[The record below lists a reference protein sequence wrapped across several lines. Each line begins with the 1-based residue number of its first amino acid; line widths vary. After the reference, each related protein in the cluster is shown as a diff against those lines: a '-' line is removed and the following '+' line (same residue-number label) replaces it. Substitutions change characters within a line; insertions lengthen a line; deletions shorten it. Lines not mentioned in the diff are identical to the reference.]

1 MLGNLVDNPAPKT
14 HFVHFRIIEHANE
27 NGPTSSQFDTDFQG
41 LYLVIEQM
49 DGQFL
54 EEHDLPELVVHSGDE
69 PWELGCP
76 ICNYHEYQARQ
87 SVGDLVDL
95 DGVGEKTVEKLAAV
109 GIESLDDLRESEAD
123 SIAESVQGVSAENVR
138 SWQAKAD

>member
-1 MLGNLVDNPAPKT
+1 MRLGARWRTRDQDPQDRFAARRLHALPRLRVFAPLP
-14 HFVHFRIIEHANE
+14 RRGEIEV
-27 NGPTSSQFDTDFQG
+27 TDEFC
-41 LYLVIEQM
+41 
-49 DGQFL
+49 D
-54 EEHDLPELVVHSGDE
+54 EHDLPELVVHSGDE

-109 GIESLDDLRESEAD
+109 GVESLDDLRESEAD

>member
-1 MLGNLVDNPAPKT
+1 DESHAEYRAVVPVGGE
-14 HFVHFRIIEHANE
+14 IEI
-27 NGPTSSQFDTDFQG
+27 TDEFC
-41 LYLVIEQM
+41 
-49 DGQFL
+49 D
-54 EEHDLPELVVHSGDE
+54 EHDLPELVVHSGDE

-76 ICNYHEYQARQ
+76 ICNYHEHQARQ

-123 SIAESVQGVSAENVR
+123 SIAESVQGVSAEHVR